1 LNVTAEDKKTGKKN
15 QITITNDTGRLS
27 QEEIANMVSDAERF
41 AEQDKAHA
49 SKIAA
54 KNGLEGYAY
63 NMKNSMSQAEGKIPA
78 EDKKAIDDAVQ
89 GVINWLDNNQEE
101 SKETYEAKQ
110 KELEGICNPILQ
122 KMYQG
127 GGGGGMPGGMPG
139 GMGGGMPGGMGGA
152 AAPDAEASAGPK
164 VEEVD

>member
-1 LNVTAEDKKTGKKN
+1 MG
-15 QITITNDTGRLS
+15 
-27 QEEIANMVSDAERF
+27 IAQMVEDAERF

-89 GVINWLDNNQEE
+89 DVINWLDNNQEE

-127 GGGGGMPGGMPG
+127 AQQGGGPGGMPNMGGMGGMPNMG
-139 GMGGGMPGGMGGA
+139 GMGGGG
-152 AAPDAEASAGPK
+152 
-164 VEEVD
+164 

>member
-1 LNVTAEDKKTGKKN
+1 MG
-15 QITITNDTGRLS
+15 
-27 QEEIANMVSDAERF
+27 IAQMVEDAERF

-89 GVINWLDNNQEE
+89 DVINWLDN
-101 SKETYEAKQ
+101 KQ

-127 GGGGGMPGGMPG
+127 AQQGGGMPGGMPN
-139 GMGGGMPGGMGGA
+139 MG
-152 AAPDAEASAGPK
+152 
-164 VEEVD
+164 

>member
-1 LNVTAEDKKTGKKN
+1 MG
-15 QITITNDTGRLS
+15 
-27 QEEIANMVSDAERF
+27 IAQMVEDAERF

-49 SKIAA
+49 SRIAA

-78 EDKKAIDDAVQ
+78 EDKKVIDDSVQ
-89 GVINWLDNNQEE
+89 EVINWLDNNQEE

-110 KELEGICNPILQ
+110 KELEGKCNPILQ
-122 KMYQG
+122 KMYQ

-139 GMGGGMPGGMGGA
+139 GMGGGMGGGD
-152 AAPDAEASAGPK
+152 APEANAGPK